1 MRIFLSNDHLLSLI
15 SLLILTVSLEDLWE
29 RRQVLILLIFFLK
42 RLIS

>member
-15 SLLILTVSLEDLWE
+15 SLLILRVSLEDLWE